1 MGLEEDVA
9 AFRVNSR
16 TRWEEGA
23 AGWSTRRRAF
33 QDAAMP
39 VSAWMVDAIA
49 PQPGQTVLELAAG
62 PGDTGFM
69 AAELLRPGGKLIS
82 TDGADAMVA
91 VARERAGE
99 LGLIDIVDA
108 KPMEAEW
115 IDLETATV
123 DAVLCRWGY
132 MLLADPE
139 TALRETRRVLRPDG
153 RLALAVWDTRE
164 VNPLLS
170 APSAVVVEL
179 GLAPRTPPGQPGPF
193 ALADREELVD
203 VIATAGFQDIEVD
216 TVELRFQFDDLQA
229 LWEHQ
234 RDLSVT
240 LAAISD
246 GLSPADHYRLRDAFD
261 ERLTPFV
268 GNDGRVSVPGRTF
281 VASAVA

>member
-9 AFRVNSR
+9 AFRVSSR
-16 TRWEEGA
+16 ARWEEGA
-23 AGWSTRRRAF
+23 AGWSARRRAF
-33 QDAAMP
+33 QEAAMP
-39 VSAWMVDAIA
+39 VSAWMIDAIA
-49 PQPGQTVLELAAG
+49 PQPGQTVLEIAAG
-62 PGDTGFM
+62 PGDTGLM

-99 LGLIDIVDA
+99 LGLMDMVEA
-108 KPMEAEW
+108 RAMEAEW
-115 IDLETATV
+115 IDMDTASV

-139 TALRETRRVLRPDG
+139 TALRETRRVLRPGG

-170 APSAVVVEL
+170 APSAIVVEL
-179 GLAPRTPPGQPGPF
+179 GLAPKSPPGQPGPF
-193 ALADREELVD
+193 ALADRQELFD
-203 VIATAGFQDIEVD
+203 ILATAGFQDIEVD
-216 TVELRFQFDDLQA
+216 TVDLTYDFA
-229 LWEHQ
+229 SLDEVWEHQ
-234 RDLSVT
+234 RDLSPT
-240 LAAISD
+240 LAAVSV

-261 ERLTPFV
+261 DRLAPYV
-268 GNDGRVSVPGRTF
+268 REDGSVSVPGRAL

>member
-9 AFRVNSR
+9 AFRVSSR
-16 TRWEEGA
+16 ARWEAGA
-23 AGWSTRRRAF
+23 AGWSARRRAF
-33 QDAAMP
+33 QEAALP
-39 VSAWMVDAIA
+39 VSVWMIDAIA

-62 PGDTGFM
+62 PGDTGLM

-82 TDGADAMVA
+82 TDGAEAMVA

-99 LGLIDIVDA
+99 LGLMDMVEA
-108 KPMEAEW
+108 RPMEAEW
-115 IDLETATV
+115 IDMDTASV

-153 RLALAVWDTRE
+153 RLALAVWDSQE
-164 VNPLLS
+164 VNPLLA

-179 GLAPRTPPGQPGPF
+179 GLAPASPPGQPGPF
-193 ALADREELVD
+193 VLADREELVD
-203 VIATAGFQDIEVD
+203 VIASAGFQDIVVD
-216 TVELRFQFDDLQA
+216 TVDLRFAFGSLDA
-229 LWEHQ
+229 VWEHQ
-234 RDLSVT
+234 RDLSPT
-240 LAAISD
+240 LAAVSD

-261 ERLTPFV
+261 ERLTPYV
-268 GNDGRVSVPGRTF
+268 ADDGTVAVPGRAL

>member
-1 MGLEEDVA
+1 MGLEDDVA
-9 AFRVNSR
+9 AFRVASR
-16 TRWEEGA
+16 ERWEQGA
-23 AGWSTRRRAF
+23 AGWSARRRDF
-33 QDAAMP
+33 QEAAMP

-62 PGDTGFM
+62 PGDTGLM

-82 TDGADAMVA
+82 TDGAEAMVA

-99 LGLIDIVDA
+99 LGLMDMVDA

-153 RLALAVWDTRE
+153 RLALAVWDARD
-164 VNPLLS
+164 VNPLLAAAS
-170 APSAVVVEL
+170 AAAVEL
-179 GLAPRTPPGQPGPF
+179 GLATVPPPGQPGPF
-193 ALADREELVD
+193 ALADREELID
-203 VIATAGFQDIEVD
+203 IIATAGFQDIEVD
-216 TVELRFQFDDLQA
+216 TVDLRFDFASLDA
-229 LWEHQ
+229 VWEHQ
-234 RDLSVT
+234 RDLSPT
-240 LAAISD
+240 LAAVSE

-261 ERLTPFV
+261 ARLAPFAED
-268 GNDGRVSVPGRTF
+268 DGSVSVPGRTF
-281 VASAVA
+281 VATAVA